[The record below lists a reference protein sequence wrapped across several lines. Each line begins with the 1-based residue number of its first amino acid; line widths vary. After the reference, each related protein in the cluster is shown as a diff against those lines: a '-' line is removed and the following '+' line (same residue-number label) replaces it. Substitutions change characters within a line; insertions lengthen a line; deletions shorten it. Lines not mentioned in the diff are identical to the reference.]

1 MDAGF
6 VTLYCLSIAGRS
18 PTGDLF
24 VKFPTPLPPGKGAI
38 WKRKNLIKTLS
49 IELVLKIFEIIVI
62 VKE

>member
-49 IELVLKIFEIIVI
+49 IKLVLKIE
-62 VKE
+62 